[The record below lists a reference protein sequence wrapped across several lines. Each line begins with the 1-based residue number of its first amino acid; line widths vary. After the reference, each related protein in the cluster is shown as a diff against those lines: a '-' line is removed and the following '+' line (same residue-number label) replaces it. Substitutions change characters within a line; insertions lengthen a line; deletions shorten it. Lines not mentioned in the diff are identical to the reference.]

1 MQPNANLSCKIQI
14 PLLKSTVFLNH
25 VSTAE
30 NDCTDYISNKFTSVS
45 ET

>member
-1 MQPNANLSCKIQI
+1 MQPNANSNSPPKIH
-14 PLLKSTVFLNH
+14 SFLNY